1 MGAIEAA
8 AKEAAQINPDNP
20 MLPAPIIVKKDD
32 YNGLHILGM
41 TMVGNRRR
49 PLIE

>member
-8 AKEAAQINPDNP
+8 AKEAASVNPENP

-32 YNGLHILGM
+32 HNALNALGM
-41 TMVGNRRR
+41 AMVGNVRK